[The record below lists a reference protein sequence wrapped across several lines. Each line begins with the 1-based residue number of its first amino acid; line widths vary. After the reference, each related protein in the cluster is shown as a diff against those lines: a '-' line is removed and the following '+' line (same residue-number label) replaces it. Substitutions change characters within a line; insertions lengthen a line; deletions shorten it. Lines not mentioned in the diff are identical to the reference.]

1 MHLTPKPSKT
11 LVEVLTSYSR
21 FAALDDYESFGGFG
35 PGRMEEVHEEF
46 LAVCIDNE
54 AADFLIKKYPGQ
66 NFVTEGDSIMGIKDR
81 TFIKRPL
88 QVWDWQE

>member
-21 FAALDDYESFGGFG
+21 PAPRGDYEDFGGYG
-35 PGRMEEVHEEF
+35 IRMENVREEF
-46 LAVCIDNE
+46 IAVCIDNE
-54 AADFLIKKYPGQ
+54 AADLLIKKFPGQ